1 MSPSEAGALA
11 RSPGAGP
18 DKAGPGADR
27 SSRLW
32 RGTGEQ
38 ALFAFLVLFVGLI
51 AVLPLARLLWEA
63 VAPGGTPSLA
73 TIEEVLAR
81 RSTWRATWHSIE
93 VSLGGTV
100 ISLLLG
106 SFFAFLVAL
115 TDIRGKAALVFCFML
130 PMMIPPQ
137 VTALSWIQV
146 FGPSSSLLNML
157 GLAPPLGTPH
167 PLYSR
172 EGIILLLGIQHAPLV
187 FLALRAGLRA
197 MPKEMVEAARA
208 SGASGRQVF
217 QTIVLP
223 LMMPSLVAGTALAFI
238 SAVGNFGIPAML
250 GIPARYSVLPT
261 LIYQRLSDFGP
272 DIISQI
278 AVLSVLVS
286 VIAAAGFGL
295 QAWLL
300 RRRDYRTIGA
310 PSQPLFYELG
320 SRRRLVQAL
329 CWMIIVFILVLPLA
343 ALLAASLVKA
353 YGLSLSPET
362 FTLRH
367 YADAVLS
374 HDATARGFVN
384 SFMLAGATAVLLI
397 ALAVPLAYFIVWR
410 RTALLRVLNGLAEL
424 PYALPG
430 AVLAIA
436 AILVFLKPI
445 PLLGVSLYGT
455 LWIIFAAYLARF
467 LTLGLRPVISGF
479 YQLDRTLEEAA
490 QMAGAGFFRR
500 LATIV
505 LPLTA
510 PVAAAGGLLVF
521 LTAFNEIQV
530 SALLTSSGAETIG
543 VIIFFLDESGS
554 SSMASAVAVMV
565 VAVVLGLML
574 LAGSLAKR
582 LPRGVLPWEA

>member
-1 MSPSEAGALA
+1 MTESAAGALA
-11 RSPGAGP
+11 DGKGP
-18 DKAGPGADR
+18 DRNSAALSK
-27 SSRLW
+27 LW
-32 RGTGEQ
+32 RGKGER
-38 ALFAFLVLFVGLI
+38 ALFAFLVLFVALV

-63 VAPGGTPSLA
+63 LAPGGQPSLA
-73 TIEEVLAR
+73 TAQEVLAR
-81 RSTWRATWHSIE
+81 RSTWRATLHSLE

-106 SFFAFLVAL
+106 SFFAFIVAL
-115 TDIRGKAALVFCFML
+115 TNIRAKAALVFCFML

-146 FGPSSSLLNML
+146 FGPSGSLLNLL

-197 MPKEMVEAARA
+197 LPKEMVEAARA
-208 SGASGRQVF
+208 SGASGVQVF
-217 QTIVLP
+217 RNILLP
-223 LMMPSLVAGTALAFI
+223 LMMPSLVAGTALAFV

-250 GIPARYSVLPT
+250 GIPARYTVLPT

-272 DIISQI
+272 DIISQV

-286 VIAAAGFGL
+286 VIAAGGFAL
-295 QAWLL
+295 QTWLL
-300 RRRDYRTIGA
+300 KRRDYRTIGA
-310 PSQPLFYELG
+310 PSQALSYDLG
-320 SRRRLVQAL
+320 KRRGWVEAL
-329 CWMIIVFILVLPLA
+329 CWLVILFILVLPLA
-343 ALLAASLVKA
+343 ALSAASLVKA
-353 YGLSLSPET
+353 YGLSLSAES
-362 FTLRH
+362 FTLQH
-367 YADAVLS
+367 YADAIFR
-374 HDATARGFVN
+374 HDATARGFFN
-384 SFMLAGATAVLLI
+384 SLALASGTAVLLI
-397 ALAVPLAYFIVWR
+397 ALAVPLAYFVVWR
-410 RTALLRVLNGLAEL
+410 RTALLRVLNALAEL

-436 AILVFLKPI
+436 AILVFLKPL
-445 PLLGVSLYGT
+445 PLLGFSIYGT

-479 YQLDRTLEEAA
+479 YQLDRSLEEAA

-500 LATIV
+500 LLTII

-565 VAVVLGLML
+565 VAVVMALML
-574 LAGSLAKR
+574 LASGLSKR

>member
-1 MSPSEAGALA
+1 MTESAAGALTD
-11 RSPGAGP
+11 RKGP
-18 DKAGPGADR
+18 DRNEAASPQF
-27 SSRLW
+27 W
-32 RGTGEQ
+32 RGKGEQ
-38 ALFAFLVLFVGLI
+38 ALFAFLVLFVALV

-63 VAPGGTPSLA
+63 LAPGGQPSLA
-73 TIEEVLAR
+73 TAEEVLTR
-81 RSTWRATWHSIE
+81 RSTWRATLHSLE

-106 SFFAFLVAL
+106 SFFAFIVAL
-115 TDIRGKAALVFCFML
+115 TDIRAKAALVFCFML

-146 FGPSSSLLNML
+146 FGPSGSLLNLL

-197 MPKEMVEAARA
+197 LPKEMVEAARA
-208 SGASGRQVF
+208 SGASGVQVF
-217 QTIVLP
+217 QTILLP
-223 LMMPSLVAGTALAFI
+223 LMVPSLVAGTALAFV
-238 SAVGNFGIPAML
+238 SAIGNFGIPAML
-250 GIPARYSVLPT
+250 GIPARYTVLPT

-272 DIISQI
+272 DIISQV

-286 VIAAAGFGL
+286 VIAAGGFAL

-300 RRRDYRTIGA
+300 KRRDYRTIGA
-310 PSQPLFYELG
+310 PSQALSYHLG
-320 SRRRLVQAL
+320 KRRGWVEAFCWLVIL
-329 CWMIIVFILVLPLA
+329 FILVLPLA
-343 ALLAASLVKA
+343 ALSAASLVKA
-353 YGLSLSPET
+353 YGLSLSAES
-362 FTLRH
+362 FTLQH
-367 YADAVLS
+367 YTDAIFR
-374 HDATARGFVN
+374 HDATARGFFN
-384 SFMLAGATAVLLI
+384 SLALASGTAVLLI
-397 ALAVPLAYFIVWR
+397 ALAVPLAYFVVWR
-410 RTALLRVLNGLAEL
+410 RTALLRVLNALAEL

-436 AILVFLKPI
+436 AILVFLKPL
-445 PLLGVSLYGT
+445 PLLGFSIYGT

-479 YQLDRTLEEAA
+479 YQLDRSLEEAA

-500 LATIV
+500 LLTII

-565 VAVVLGLML
+565 VAVVMALML
-574 LAGSLAKR
+574 LASGLSKR